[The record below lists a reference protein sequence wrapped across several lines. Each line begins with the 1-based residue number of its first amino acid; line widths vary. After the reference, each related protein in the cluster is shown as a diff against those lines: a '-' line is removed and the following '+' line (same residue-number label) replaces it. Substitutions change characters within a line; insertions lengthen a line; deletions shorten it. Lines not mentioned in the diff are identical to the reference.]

1 MKNIIAIFF
10 LLTIISINA
19 QDTNDR
25 IEEITVKVKDE
36 MSHSENETVSLSI
49 EEFKEQEA
57 LIETQENEIKS
68 LKQTKSIL
76 LIIIGLLMVGFAIFY
91 PKLIKKVK

>member
-25 IEEITVKVKDE
+25 IEGITVKVKDE